1 MPHIRSLVLAAGLSF
16 ASVALAH
23 ADSAVTGTWKL
34 SVGSYDAPCTL
45 NLVADSSGTS
55 GTATPSSD
63 CDASLSNISHWSAS
77 ARGLKLFT
85 GTDVIVAWLNPKDGA
100 YVGDRVSDGRKLA
113 LNR

>member
-1 MPHIRSLVLAAGLSF
+1 MTSLRSLVLAAGFSL

-23 ADSAVTGTWKL
+23 ADGSVAGTWKL

-45 NLVADSSGTS
+45 NLVADSTGAA

-63 CDASLSNISHWSAS
+63 CDASLSDITHWTATG
-77 ARGLKLFT
+77 RGLKLLSSN
-85 GTDVIVAWLNPKDGA
+85 DVIVAWLNPKDGA